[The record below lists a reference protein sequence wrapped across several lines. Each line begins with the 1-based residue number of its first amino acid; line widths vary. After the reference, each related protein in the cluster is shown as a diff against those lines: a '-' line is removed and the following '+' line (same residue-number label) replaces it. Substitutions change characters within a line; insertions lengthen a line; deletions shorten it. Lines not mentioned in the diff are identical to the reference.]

1 MGIVLKQSL
10 KNTIITYIGFGIG
23 AVNTL
28 YLYPIFLGATYYA
41 LTNYILSAAN
51 VIMPLFA
58 IGMQNTLVKFY
69 AQYQTEKERSQFLS
83 FTVLFPLLMCIPLA
97 IIGIFFFDDILTFVS
112 KKNPVVKTFILLI
125 PFIGICMAYFEIF
138 YAWARVHMHSVFGNF
153 IKEVGLRLFSLFTL
167 IGVYYNWITVV
178 QFVYVTAGIYLLAL
192 VVTMF
197 YAFYI
202 KKPVFQFVIPANV
215 KDILVYTFYIILSGS
230 VANLLLDGDKIM
242 LNQYMKIENI
252 AYYSVATYIALVI
265 SVPSRAMHQ
274 IVYPITAKLMHE
286 NKHDELNDLYK
297 KTSINLQIV
306 GGFVMLCI
314 FVNIEQLYEM
324 VPKDYSGGII
334 VVFMIGL
341 SKYFDLILGNNN
353 AIIFNSKYY
362 RAVLFLGVGL
372 VILTV
377 VLNMIFIPLY
387 GIIGSAFATLLSITC
402 YSLAKLLFVVKRMH
416 LYPFTKQTLHSIG
429 ITFIVFLLFYFWEFP
444 VNSSVSN
451 GLRSILVLVAI
462 GLKSLLVTFVYTYM
476 NYKFVVSPEI
486 NQTLDKVFFKFK
498 RNK

>member
-1 MGIVLKQSL
+1 MGIVLNQSL

-23 AVNTL
+23 GISTL
-28 YLYPIFLGATYYA
+28 FLFPPILGKTFYG
-41 LTNYILSAAN
+41 LSNYILSCAN

-69 AQYQTEKERSQFLS
+69 SQCKTEKERNEFLS
-83 FTVLFPLLMCIPLA
+83 FTVLFPVLLIVL
-97 IIGIFFFDDILTFVS
+97 ILLIGLFFYDEISFFVT
-112 KKNPVVKTFILLI
+112 KKNPIVKDFIWLI

-138 YAWARVHMHSVFGNF
+138 YAWSRVHMHSVFGNF
-153 IKEVGLRLFSLFTL
+153 IKEVGLRLFSLIALLGIYFK
-167 IGVYYNWITVV
+167 WITVV
-178 QFVYVTAGIYLLAL
+178 DFIYLTAGIYFVAFL
-192 VVTMF
+192 VTMF
-197 YAFYI
+197 YAFRI
-202 KKPVFQFVIPANV
+202 KKPVFQFTIPHNV
-215 KDILVYTFYIILSGS
+215 KAILEYTSYIILSGS

-242 LNQYMKIENI
+242 LNQYMEIGNI
-252 AYYSVATYIALVI
+252 AFYSVATYIALVI

-286 NKHDELNDLYK
+286 NKHDQLNDLYK

-314 FVNIEQLYEM
+314 FVNINQLYEM
-324 VPKDYSGGII
+324 MPKEYGGGIT
-334 VVFMIGL
+334 VVFMIGV

-372 VILTV
+372 VVLTV
-377 VLNMIFIPLY
+377 ILNMIFIPLY

-402 YSLAKLLFVVKRMH
+402 YSVAKLLFVVKRMN
-416 LYPFTKQTLHSIG
+416 LYPFTKETLHSIG
-429 ITFIVFLLFYFWEFP
+429 ITVVVFLLFYFWRFP
-444 VNSSVSN
+444 INP
-451 GLRSILVLVAI
+451 LIAI
-462 GLKSLLVTFVYTYM
+462 GLKSILVTIVYVFINYRFVI
-476 NYKFVVSPEI
+476 SPEI
-486 NQTLDKVFFKFK
+486 NQTLDSVFLKIR

>member
-1 MGIVLKQSL
+1 MGIVLNQSF

-23 AVNTL
+23 AINTL
-28 YLYPIFLGATYYA
+28 YLYPIYLGATYYA

-69 AQYQTEKERSQFLS
+69 SQYDTEEEREQFLS
-83 FTVLFPLLMCIPLA
+83 FTALFPVLMCIPLG
-97 IIGIFFFDDILTFVS
+97 IIGIFFFDDITAFVS
-112 KKNPVVKTFILLI
+112 KENPVVKEFMLLI

-153 IKEVGLRLFSLFTL
+153 IKEVGLRLFSSFAL
-167 IGVYYNWITVV
+167 IGLYFKWISLVE
-178 QFVYVTAGIYLLAL
+178 FVYLTAAIYFLAFL
-192 VVTMF
+192 ITMF

-202 KKPVFQFVIPANV
+202 KRPNFQITIPNNV
-215 KDILVYTFYIILSGS
+215 KSVMEYTFYIILSGS
-230 VANLLLDGDKIM
+230 VANLLLDGDKLM
-242 LNQYMKIENI
+242 LNQYMEIKNI

-286 NKHDELNDLYK
+286 NKHDELNILYK

-314 FVNIEQLYEM
+314 FVNINQLYEI
-324 VPKDYSGGII
+324 VPDEYRGGIP

-353 AIIFNSKYY
+353 AIIFNTKYY
-362 RAVLFLGVGL
+362 KTVLFLGLGL
-372 VILTV
+372 VVLTFILNV
-377 VLNMIFIPLY
+377 IFIPLY
-387 GIIGSAFATLLSITC
+387 GIMGSAFATLLSITF
-402 YSLAKLLFVVKRMH
+402 YSLAKLLFVVKKLH
-416 LYPFTKQTLHSIG
+416 LYPFTKQNLYSLAVTTAL
-429 ITFIVFLLFYFWEFP
+429 FLAFYFWDFP
-444 VNSSVSN
+444 IYPLI
-451 GLRSILVLVAI
+451 GIALKSILVTILY
-462 GLKSLLVTFVYTYM
+462 LYL
-476 NYKFVVSPEI
+476 NYKFNISPDI
-486 NQTLDKVFFKFK
+486 NQVIDGVLRKIKIK
-498 RNK
+498 I

>member
-1 MGIVLKQSL
+1 MGIVLNQSF

-23 AVNTL
+23 AINTL
-28 YLYPIFLGATYYA
+28 YLYPVFLGATYYA

-69 AQYQTEKERSQFLS
+69 SQYKTEEEREQFLS
-83 FTVLFPLLMCIPLA
+83 FTALFPVLMCIPLG
-97 IIGIFFFDDILTFVS
+97 IIGLFFFDDITAFVS
-112 KKNPVVKTFILLI
+112 KKNEVVKEFMLLI

-153 IKEVGLRLFSLFTL
+153 IKEVGLRLFSSIAL
-167 IGVYYNWITVV
+167 IGLYFKWMSLV
-178 QFVYVTAGIYLLAL
+178 QFVYVTAAIYFLAFL
-192 VVTMF
+192 VAMF
-197 YAFYI
+197 YAFYV
-202 KKPVFQFVIPANV
+202 KKPKFQINIPENV
-215 KDILVYTFYIILSGS
+215 KHVMEYTFYIILSGS

-242 LNQYMKIENI
+242 LNQYMEIKNI

-314 FVNIEQLYEM
+314 FVNIDQLYQI
-324 VPKDYSGGII
+324 VPLEYRGGIP

-353 AIIFNSKYY
+353 AIIFNTKYY
-362 RAVLFLGVGL
+362 RMVLFLGLALVGL
-372 VILTV
+372 TFILNV
-377 VLNMIFIPLY
+377 IFIPLY
-387 GIIGSAFATLLSITC
+387 GIIGSAFATLISITC
-402 YSLAKLLFVVKRMH
+402 YSLAKLLFVVKRLD
-416 LYPFTKQTLHSIG
+416 LYPFTKQNLYSLAVTTAL
-429 ITFIVFLLFYFWEFP
+429 FLLFYFWEFP
-444 VNSSVSN
+444 IYP
-451 GLRSILVLVAI
+451 LI
-462 GLKSLLVTFVYTYM
+462 GIVLKSIIVTILYVYL
-476 NYKFVVSPEI
+476 NYRFAISPDI
-486 NQTLDKVFFKFK
+486 NKVIKMLFGKIGIK
-498 RNK
+498 LE

>member
-1 MGIVLKQSL
+1 MGIVLNQSF

-23 AVNTL
+23 ALNTL
-28 YLYPIFLGATYYA
+28 YLYPVFLGATYYA

-69 AQYQTEKERSQFLS
+69 SQYKTEQEREQFLS
-83 FTVLFPLLMCIPLA
+83 FTALFPLLMCIPLG
-97 IIGIFFFDDILTFVS
+97 IIGIFFFDDITDFVS
-112 KKNPVVKTFILLI
+112 KKNPVVKEFMLLI
-125 PFIGICMAYFEIF
+125 PFTGICMAYFEIF

-153 IKEVGLRLFSLFTL
+153 IKEVGLRLFSSVAL
-167 IGVYYNWITVV
+167 IGLYFHWITLVE
-178 QFVYVTAGIYLLAL
+178 FVYVTTGIYFVAFL
-192 VVTMF
+192 VTMF

-202 KKPVFQFVIPANV
+202 KRPNFQITIPENV
-215 KDILVYTFYIILSGS
+215 KSVMEYTFYIILSGS

-242 LNQYMKIENI
+242 LNQYMEIENI

-286 NKHDELNDLYK
+286 NKHNELNDLYK

-314 FVNIEQLYEM
+314 FVNINQLYEI
-324 VPKDYSGGII
+324 VPEEYRGGVP

-353 AIIFNSKYY
+353 AIIFNTKYY
-362 RAVLFLGVGL
+362 KTVLFLGLGL
-372 VILTV
+372 VVLTFILNV
-377 VLNMIFIPLY
+377 IFIPLY
-387 GIIGSAFATLLSITC
+387 GIMGSAFATLLSITF
-402 YSLAKLLFVVKRMH
+402 YSLAKLLFVVKKLH
-416 LYPFTKQTLHSIG
+416 LYPFTKQNLYSLAVTTAL
-429 ITFIVFLLFYFWEFP
+429 FLVFYFWEFP
-444 VNSSVSN
+444 
-451 GLRSILVLVAI
+451 IYPLVGIA
-462 GLKSLLVTFVYTYM
+462 LKSIFVTILYVYL
-476 NYKFVVSPEI
+476 NYKFNISPEI
-486 NQTLDKVFFKFK
+486 NKVIDGLLK
-498 RNK
+498 RVGIKS